1 MAAAALYPSKKPIA
15 HIRYESPYGGHPILR
30 RRAHDAYAAV
40 EAFLRECT
48 DWDGTWPDNTVEGQ
62 PPQEFITADDLNDRI
77 IAEFARKLGPS
88 KPGIT
93 AQVVELGNDMK
104 VVSSATAE
112 RWSVPADLHDWAVK
126 RVLDAPAVQRGW
138 PDPLSCTSSLSFR
151 LREPGTPRLLP
162 GQAASGS
169 HYELDLIRSGLLLHI
184 SSGNT
189 SAFFD
194 LVLPFAAPDSE
205 FVDYVRRLRPHL
217 PIRLAKGNFKHY
229 VPNKAMNGYNK
240 KRVDA
245 SLLADI

>member
-1 MAAAALYPSKKPIA
+1 MPSAPQYPSKNPIA

-30 RRAHDAYAAV
+30 RKAQDAYAAV

-48 DWDGTWPDNTVEGQ
+48 DWDGTWPDNTIQGQ
-62 PPQEFITADDLNDRI
+62 PAQKFITADDRNDRI
-77 IAEFARKLGPS
+77 IAEFEQMLGRS

-93 AQVVELGNDMK
+93 SQVVELGDDFK
-104 VVSSATAE
+104 VVSSVTAE
-112 RWSVPADLHDWAVK
+112 SWSVPADLHHWAVK
-126 RVLDAPAVQRGW
+126 RVLEAPPAKRGW
-138 PDPLSCTSSLSFR
+138 PDALSCTSALSFR
-151 LREPGTPRLLP
+151 LREPGTRKVLP
-162 GQAASGS
+162 GQSASGS
-169 HYELDLIRSGLLLHI
+169 HFEPDSIRSGLLLHI

-194 LVLPFAAPDSE
+194 LVLPFAAPDSN
-205 FVDYVRRLRPHL
+205 FVDYVSRLRPHL

-229 VPNKAMNGYNK
+229 VPNRAMNGYNK